1 MSVSCVTPDKTRP
14 AASKSF
20 MARFA
25 SWQSLPGRSCDRV
38 PASSRLTDGTVNNE
52 EGMVAVRVAIPNVML
67 WTDDDPK
74 SDPCT
79 PLVPTT
85 ATSSASRTC
94 DRNDIT
100 PFSDATDVDSA
111 SPVFFLRTGRAIPA
125 PTGTS
130 ADGPRTTDPVCGSL
144 ALSDRNP
151 YF

>member
-25 SWQSLPGRSCDRV
+25 SWQSLPGRSCDRMS
-38 PASSRLTDGTVNNE
+38 ASSRLTDDVVNNE
-52 EGMVAVRVAIPNVML
+52 EGMVAVRVARPNVML

-79 PLVPTT
+79 PPATTT
-85 ATSSASRTC
+85 ATSSASRTR

-111 SPVFFLRTGRAIPA
+111 STVFFLRTGGGKTP
-125 PTGTS
+125 PHG
-130 ADGPRTTDPVCGSL
+130 GPGRGPQGHGPPLRNFL
-144 ALSDRNP
+144 ARR
-151 YF
+151 